1 MMKIFADT
9 KKNKFEF
16 ESFLKEDDQIVIKN
30 GTEITY
36 DMVSLG
42 DGRYSLIKENKSYLV
57 HLIKKEDSYH
67 VHVLGDLFDVRVEDE
82 RVRKVKE
89 LVEKSAGAPAGQ
101 VIKAPIPGLVVK
113 VNVKA
118 GQEVMSGDG
127 LLVLEAMKM
136 ENIIKA
142 PYNCQVTEVAVK
154 ENTTVQQG
162 QVLIKIK
169 SLK

>member
-9 KKNKFEF
+9 QKNKFEF
-16 ESFLKEDDQIVIKN
+16 ESFLKDDDQIVIKN

-57 HLIKKEDSYH
+57 HLIKKEESYH
-67 VHVLGDLFDVRVEDE
+67 VHVLGDLFDVHVEDE

-118 GQEVMSGDG
+118 GQEVMNGDG

-142 PYNCQVTEVAVK
+142 PYNCLVTEVAVK

>member
-1 MMKIFADT
+1 MKIFADT

-16 ESFLKEDDQIVIKN
+16 ESFLKDDNQIVIKN
-30 GTEITY
+30 GSEITY
-36 DMVSLG
+36 DMVALG

-57 HLIKKEDSYH
+57 HLIKKDDSYY

-89 LVEKSAGAPAGQ
+89 LVEKSSGAPAGH
-101 VIKAPIPGLVVK
+101 ILKAPIPGLVVK

-142 PYNCQVTEVAVK
+142 PYNCLVTEVAVN

-162 QVLIKIK
+162 QVLIKLK
-169 SLK
+169 SLS